1 MGLGEEL
8 AKLPVIGTFLQP
20 TSFEVVMRK
29 EDPET
34 APLLDEEAQ
43 TLANGFEP
51 GHATEESQAE
61 APIPWV
67 EGEPSPFFHS
77 SYALDV
83 FHRRV
88 LTSPSLPPP
97 LDFTGVFADHRA

>member
-1 MGLGEEL
+1 MGLGEQL
-8 AKLPVIGTFLQP
+8 GKLPVIGTFLQP

-29 EDPET
+29 DDPEAT
-34 APLLDEEAQ
+34 ALLEEGGQ
-43 TLANGFEP
+43 TPAP
-51 GHATEESQAE
+51 GAEADQATEESQSD
-61 APIPWV
+61 APVPWV

>member
-1 MGLGEEL
+1 MGLGEQL
-8 AKLPVIGTFLQP
+8 GKLPIIGAFLQP

-29 EDPET
+29 DDPE
-34 APLLDEEAQ
+34 AAALLQEEVN
-43 TLANGFEP
+43 TLAP
-51 GHATEESQAE
+51 GSESGQATQEIHAN
-61 APIPWV
+61 APAPWV
-67 EGEPSPFFHS
+67 EEEPSPFFRS

-97 LDFTGVFADHRA
+97 LDFRGVFADHRA